1 MDGPRTRYTD
11 DRLDDKFDE
20 LNRRMSAVDN
30 VPVLLAQVSTQV
42 ATLSQQLERNF
53 ASSERRMDDFERE
66 VSDVGRAVWYL
77 LAGLLFVAMAA
88 VLGVVIVL

>member
-42 ATLSQQLERNF
+42 ATLSQQIERNF